1 MAFRAGSTH
10 YATRIANELPAKM
23 RERGIRA
30 DPIEAKP
37 FDPMDEKNEELV
49 RPFVRAFLLPL
60 AGEHVDVQS
69 VLDRLLEYQQ
79 SRDDRWMQSLPLLS
93 KGEISRICDNLDR
106 NGGFLSAISQ
116 THGNPSALHDFAAGF
131 VGLLLVEATKHEMTK
146 SIEPKPFDLND
157 PENKPMIR
165 SLCALDAG
173 PALATAL
180 ELPTPG
186 RTPDASKLF
195 ALMRNHFATCSS
207 DDFWS
212 LSGVT
217 SQYELFGLSINIA
230 FLQILAARV
239 AGGGKLTDA
248 DIHMLARLLKDFK
261 RQGEYRVCR

>member
-1 MAFRAGSTH
+1 MLVECKESREPVENLVKNLTDAELVQVYKNIKRNASAFGAIAEIHGVPSGLYD

-116 THGNPSALHDFAAGF
+116 THGNPSALHDFATGF

-146 SIEPKPFDLND
+146 SIEPKPFDLTT
-157 PENKPMIR
+157 R
-165 SLCALDAG
+165 
-173 PALATAL
+173 
-180 ELPTPG
+180 
-186 RTPDASKLF
+186 R
-195 ALMRNHFATCSS
+195 
-207 DDFWS
+207 
-212 LSGVT
+212 T
-217 SQYELFGLSINIA
+217 SQ
-230 FLQILAARV
+230 
-239 AGGGKLTDA
+239 
-248 DIHMLARLLKDFK
+248 
-261 RQGEYRVCR
+261 